1 MSSPSRALIFL
12 ATGIV
17 FGILAASERIA
28 MKAATS
34 MMPVSEIKTGM
45 VGTGQT
51 VFNGTRVE
59 EFKVRVLGVIANV
72 MGPQRNLVLARLEGG
87 PLAQTGVIAGMSG
100 SPVYIDGRLIGA
112 VSYALGNFSKEPIAG
127 ITPIDE
133 MTAEATAAPMRPASA
148 RLQVDFPLT
157 PEDLTSSFRRA
168 LGWNRPFAERV
179 GDARFT
185 GLSGVTGLTGAEV
198 GTLLRPIATPLVM
211 SGFSPD
217 VADLLTSAFRDHGFL
232 PTTAGGAGANV
243 EMNFEGPLKPGDA
256 VGVNFVA
263 GDFLLGGTGTVT
275 HVDGDKVYA
284 FGHPM
289 YNLGPTEF
297 PMTRAYVYT
306 VLPSLAAST
315 KLTTTGEVIGTFLHD
330 RPTMIGGRLGP
341 GPKMIPVTVRL
352 RSDHA
357 PARTFSFQVVKDQL
371 FTPLMTQTM
380 LVNLFLS
387 YERQFGAATFGVKG
401 TVDTATHGRVS
412 IENVFAGQGAS
423 NQAAAAVAIPLALL
437 VTNDYEKVELDKL
450 DVTIDSSEEPKT
462 ATLERAWIDDPRP
475 RAGRTVPLKL
485 LLRPHR
491 GDEFV
496 RTVSIE
502 IPSNARG
509 NLSLVVSDGTR
520 LAQAEQAELR
530 QAAAP
535 RTVPQ
540 LVRVLN
546 QARRGDTLYIRLVS
560 RDAGAIVR
568 GERLASLPPSVL
580 EVVESD
586 RSSGG
591 TGPLGSATLGEWTL
605 ATGQAVTG
613 SRTLSMS
620 LSSN

>member
-179 GDARFT
+179 EDARFT

-462 ATLERAWIDDPRP
+462 ATLERVWIDDPRP